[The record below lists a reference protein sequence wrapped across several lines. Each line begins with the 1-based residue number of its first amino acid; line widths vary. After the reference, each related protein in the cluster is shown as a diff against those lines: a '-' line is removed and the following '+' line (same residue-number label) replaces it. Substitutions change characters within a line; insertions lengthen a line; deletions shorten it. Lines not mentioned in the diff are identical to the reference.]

1 MHRLIIP
8 KLLNFLLLPTLLFL
22 CYPQK
27 HQVVQGLTTVV
38 EAGVEAEVEE
48 GVAILEVEVAILMV
62 GVEEARATMA
72 RLMEMLRQLL
82 LLVAIIM
89 EPNKINPH
97 VYFVENN
104 TITT

>member
-8 KLLNFLLLPTLLFL
+8 KLLNFLLLLL
-22 CYPQK
+22 CYPQQ
-27 HQVVQGLTTVV
+27 HQVMQGILM
-38 EAGVEAEVEE
+38 EGAEVEAEVEE
-48 GVAILEVEVAILMV
+48 GVAILGAEVGILMV

-72 RLMEMLRQLL
+72 RLVEMLRQLL

-89 EPNKINPH
+89 EPDKKHPH

>member
-8 KLLNFLLLPTLLFL
+8 KLLLLLL
-22 CYPQK
+22 CYPQQ
-27 HQVVQGLTTVV
+27 HQVMQGITIV

-48 GVAILEVEVAILMV
+48 GEEILGVEVAILMV

-82 LLVAIIM
+82 LLVATIM
-89 EPNKINPH
+89 EPDRKHPH
-97 VYFVENN
+97 VDFVENN
-104 TITT
+104 TITA